1 MNRTQGSFYT
11 KLGMAV
17 EAMGKSDCYCKF
29 PIACVTLWIEPAIW
43 HDQIHFFR
51 DDSGHIC
58 GYMTWAWLAEDTEQ
72 RVLCDPNV
80 LLHISE
86 WNEGDRLWIMDFLV
100 RTGNMRRRIRE
111 AQSLF
116 KAVENAKSVRRS
128 DDGCVTKVTIWKE
141 TRWRD
146 ISHPTK

>member
-1 MNRTQGSFYT
+1 MNRAQGSFYT

-17 EAMGKSDCYCKF
+17 EVMGKSNYYCQF

-58 GYMTWAWLAEDTEQ
+58 GYMTWAWLANDTEQ
-72 RVLCDPNV
+72 RVLSDPNV

-86 WNEGDRLWIMDFLV
+86 WNEGDRLWIMDFLIH
-100 RTGNMRRRIRE
+100 TGDIRRRIRE
-111 AQSLF
+111 AHSLF
-116 KAVENAKSVRRS
+116 KTVESAKSVRRS
-128 DDGCVTKVTIWKE
+128 DDGCVKKVTRWKA
-141 TRWRD
+141 TRWRS
-146 ISHPTK
+146 ISRTMK